1 MTTLLVIVSALF
13 LYFNSNYN
21 WDYAD
26 DQYVIKVGDK
36 TYDLQYPKNRW
47 DLPRELEEISGLSY
61 FKKNKL
67 ACVQDEDGDLFIY
80 DLKKEEISRREKF
93 GDRGDYEG
101 VEVIDD
107 TVYVL
112 KSNGNVYYFL
122 IKAKS
127 IGEVS
132 RLKTDLSSANDAEG
146 LGYFDLKEEV
156 LIACK
161 DKPGTKKVDIEKS
174 RTIYRITRPDKK
186 FKKKPRFI
194 IDGKSYKEMLEKKGL
209 SRKKH
214 SPFMPS
220 GVAVHPSTKDIYV
233 IGTVG
238 KMMII
243 MSPEGKITDLVPLNP
258 KIHWQPEGICFDPD
272 ANLYISSEG
281 RGKKGYIL
289 QF

>member
-1 MTTLLVIVSALF
+1 MMVAIVSALL
-13 LYFNSNYN
+13 LYFNSTYT
-21 WDYAD
+21 WDYQD
-26 DQYVIKVGDK
+26 DQYVLKAGAL
-36 TYDLQYPKNRW
+36 TYDLRQPKARW

-61 FKKNKL
+61 YKKNEL

-80 DLKKEEISRREKF
+80 DLKKSEISRREQF
-93 GDRGDYEG
+93 GERGDYEG
-101 VEVIDD
+101 VEVVDD

-112 KSNGNVYYFL
+112 KSNGNVYFFP

-127 IGEVS
+127 IGQVS
-132 RLKTDLSSANDAEG
+132 RLKTDLSSANDTEG
-146 LGYFDLKEEV
+146 LGYFDVKEEV

-174 RTIYRITRPDKK
+174 RTIYCITRADKK

-194 IDGKSYKEMLEKKGL
+194 IDGKSYKKMLEQKGL
-209 SRKKH
+209 SKKKH

-220 GVAVHPSTKDIYV
+220 GVAVHPITKDIYV

-238 KMMII
+238 KMLII
-243 MSPEGKITDLVPLNP
+243 MNPEGEITNLIPLDP

-272 ANLYISSEG
+272 GNLYISSEG